1 MKYKVIYKSNNK
13 PVTIYFRNL
22 RCAYELAEMTDGIV
36 LNAKGAQN
44 LTLKELIKAKGY
56 TQTSFATKV
65 GVTQPTVNGWV
76 NGHRRPKTKDLPRI
90 AKALGVSVTRLVG
103 VLNGNDDI

>member
-56 TQTSFATKV
+56 TQTSLADKL
-65 GVTQPTVNGWV
+65 GVRQSTVCGWV
-76 NGHRRPKTKDLPRI
+76 NGNNKPKTKDLSRI
-90 AKALGVSVTRLVG
+90 AKALGVSVTKLIQ
-103 VLNGNDDI
+103 VLGE